1 MVLIKLTPAAT
12 IATTVLTDA
21 ADAMTVAAA
30 DPTTVKVTKMMM
42 GEALMGEALEAM
54 ALAASE
60 ISITVEM
67 VVATAAATTRLVMTM
82 GATTTAM
89 APATAACRPT

>member
-1 MVLIKLTPAAT
+1 MIKLTPAAT

-21 ADAMTVAAA
+21 ADAMIVAAV
-30 DPTTVKVTKMMM
+30 DPTTVKVMKMMI
-42 GEALMGEALEAM
+42 GEALEAM
-54 ALAASE
+54 ASAASE
-60 ISITVEM
+60 ISMTVEM
-67 VVATAAATTRLVMTM
+67 VVATAAATSRLVMTM

>member
-1 MVLIKLTPAAT
+1 
-12 IATTVLTDA
+12 
-21 ADAMTVAAA
+21 MTVAAA

-42 GEALMGEALEAM
+42 GEALEAM
-54 ALAASE
+54 ASAASE